1 MNQKPGSISLIGLL
15 FSNADSNYSHSNQLS
30 LFYIGFGSILSQI
43 LLLREFLVS
52 FYGNELSIGIIFAC
66 WLLWIGLGS
75 ALGNIL
81 HKHRKTGYRI
91 FPFLIAITPVVTFA
105 QFLAVKFVRAFLHT
119 TTGEFLS
126 MLDLL
131 GFSFIVLSAGCLLWG
146 VLFTLGAKSLA
157 SEKEELWF
165 GVNKAYALES
175 LGSFAG
181 GLIFSFAFV
190 TWFST
195 LQIVCLLAFIA
206 WCVVL
211 WNISTTKK
219 WFILGVSCSVMV
231 FAAMLRPISSLE
243 YKMNTY
249 QWSFINDKLKF
260 IRSRDTKYQNLSLL
274 CLENQYTVY
283 ADGRPLYTIPNVYDA
298 ERFTHSIM
306 IHRPD
311 AKRVLVLGAGFDGV
325 LKEILKYPVQEV
337 DYVEIDPVLLPF
349 VEPVLNI
356 QDRQAL
362 HDSRVHI
369 VFMDGRDF
377 LHRTTPLF
385 DVILMNAG
393 EPSTASFN
401 RFYTGEF
408 FKQCYQ
414 SLNRNGIVAFSFPSS
429 DEYIA
434 DELKNLDASIYQTFK
449 HVFTNTLI
457 IPGTHAVLIGT
468 TNALP
473 FISQPDSLAHRFAI
487 AGISAEYFTQ
497 YTFAELM
504 PPDQIKSV
512 TKSVETAKNIRM
524 NTDNDPVTYYY
535 DLLLWNKFL
544 QESNLFFSSIT
555 RFWIYT
561 ASAVASGFML
571 LLILLH
577 RKRPEKQ
584 KRTALA
590 IFIFVCGMTGMALNL
605 LFLLNFQEAF
615 GSIYETV
622 GAMIAANMLGLAL
635 GVLGA
640 SRLFKKYGQKSLLLS
655 ALIALIS
662 LVFLLP
668 KLLNVLLIVQL
679 IPATLFATALSG
691 GLIGMLFGIVNRFYL
706 TSSSKVGSVYAFDV
720 FGSSLGALTTCSVL
734 LPVLGIQGV
743 AYFLSLL
750 IVPAVLTM
758 LLLPEVVQ
766 K

>member
-1 MNQKPGSISLIGLL
+1 
-15 FSNADSNYSHSNQLS
+15 
-30 LFYIGFGSILSQI
+30 
-43 LLLREFLVS
+43 
-52 FYGNELSIGIIFAC
+52 
-66 WLLWIGLGS
+66 
-75 ALGNIL
+75 
-81 HKHRKTGYRI
+81 
-91 FPFLIAITPVVTFA
+91 
-105 QFLAVKFVRAFLHT
+105 
-119 TTGEFLS
+119 
-126 MLDLL
+126 
-131 GFSFIVLSAGCLLWG
+131 
-146 VLFTLGAKSLA
+146 
-157 SEKEELWF
+157 
-165 GVNKAYALES
+165 
-175 LGSFAG
+175 
-181 GLIFSFAFV
+181 
-190 TWFST
+190 
-195 LQIVCLLAFIA
+195 
-206 WCVVL
+206 
-211 WNISTTKK
+211 
-219 WFILGVSCSVMV
+219 
-231 FAAMLRPISSLE
+231 
-243 YKMNTY
+243 
-249 QWSFINDKLKF
+249 
-260 IRSRDTKYQNLSLL
+260 
-274 CLENQYTVY
+274 
-283 ADGRPLYTIPNVYDA
+283 
-298 ERFTHSIM
+298 
-306 IHRPD
+306 
-311 AKRVLVLGAGFDGV
+311 
-325 LKEILKYPVQEV
+325 
-337 DYVEIDPVLLPF
+337 
-349 VEPVLNI
+349 
-356 QDRQAL
+356 
-362 HDSRVHI
+362 
-369 VFMDGRDF
+369 
-377 LHRTTPLF
+377 
-385 DVILMNAG
+385 
-393 EPSTASFN
+393 
-401 RFYTGEF
+401 
-408 FKQCYQ
+408 
-414 SLNRNGIVAFSFPSS
+414 
-429 DEYIA
+429 
-434 DELKNLDASIYQTFK
+434 
-449 HVFTNTLI
+449 
-457 IPGTHAVLIGT
+457 
-468 TNALP
+468 
-473 FISQPDSLAHRFAI
+473 
-487 AGISAEYFTQ
+487 
-497 YTFAELM
+497 
-504 PPDQIKSV
+504 
-512 TKSVETAKNIRM
+512 M

-640 SRLFKKYGQKSLLLS
+640 SRLFKKYGQKSLLIS